1 MKPLFLVTAILEI
14 GAGVALLIF
23 PSASAVMLLGAP
35 LEGSAAVTLE
45 RVTGVALLALG
56 VANWFAQY
64 DEQSRVAKGI
74 IGAMVVYNLGT
85 VITLSSSG
93 IFSPPV
99 GTLLWPGVVVHVA
112 MAVWC
117 VIALRSQA
125 TRNVSKMQR
134 RLSQDDNTAAGL

>member
-1 MKPLFLVTAILEI
+1 MKPLFLVTAMLEM
-14 GAGVALLIF
+14 GAGAALLIF
-23 PSASAVMLLGAP
+23 PSASAVMLLGVP
-35 LEGSAAVTLE
+35 LEGSAAVTLG

-64 DEQSRVAKGI
+64 DVQSRAAKGI
-74 IGAMVVYNLGT
+74 IGAMVIYNLGA

-99 GTLLWPGVVVHVA
+99 GILLWPGVVVHIA

-117 VIALRSQA
+117 VIALRSQT

-134 RLSQDDNTAAGL
+134 RLSQDDNTAAGQ